1 MPRSI
6 EDTIILFFVLLLS
19 FLVIFI
25 SIMAITH
32 LVTFLADIFILN
44 WFDFE
49 R

>member
-6 EDTIILFFVLLLS
+6 GDTIILFFVLLVV

-32 LVTFLADIFILN
+32 LITFLADVFILG

>member
-6 EDTIILFFVLLLS
+6 EDTIILFFVLLVS

-25 SIMAITH
+25 CIMAITH
-32 LVTFLADIFILN
+32 LVIFLSDIFILN
-44 WFDFE
+44 WFNFE

>member
-6 EDTIILFFVLLLS
+6 GDTIILFFVLLVS

-25 SIMAITH
+25 SILAITH
-32 LVTFLADIFILN
+32 IITFLTKIFILG

-49 R
+49 K